1 MFLIIDNSQCFKWK
15 STCNLCVLFLQIL
28 MKHTDRWGWSSKNG
42 KLHLPKE
49 SFQLP
54 SVEWIWEGD
63 WYIDHGIEVDNEVDV
78 DVFCHTETF
87 KTNFK
92 LYFM

>member
-1 MFLIIDNSQCFKWK
+1 MLLIIDNSSMFYMEMH
-15 STCNLCVLFLQIL
+15 NLCELFLQIL

-63 WYIDHGIEVDNEVDV
+63 WYIDHGIEVDNEVHV
-78 DVFCHTETF
+78 HVFCHTETF